1 MVKQVMKQIEVVLAR
16 LELTI
21 SQVMNL
27 YFYQILTNGGISL
40 PIEIKSYNQTTIDA
54 FNEDLSNAKKYNS
67 INDLYDELDI
77 ES

>member
-67 INDLYDELDI
+67 IN
-77 ES
+77 

>member
-40 PIEIKSYNQTTIDA
+40 PIQGKSYNKTTIDA
-54 FNEDLSNAKKYNS
+54 LNEDLSNAKKYNS